1 MIGMANTILSGRGVS
16 EIVVRLMSNLPG
28 DRGEDLFKRG
38 LGGGVGRR
46 SFPCKHNRVRNNH
59 YRLNSRAFVRY
70 FRSSQTG
77 IKHIRDLSQ
86 N

>member
-1 MIGMANTILSGRGVS
+1 MIGMTNTILSGRGVI

-46 SFPCKHNRVRNNH
+46 SFPITANITE
-59 YRLNSRAFVRY
+59 FETTT
-70 FRSSQTG
+70 TG
-77 IKHIRDLSQ
+77 
-86 N
+86 